1 MHGNRNECRNLVSE
15 YSIADSREGDIVNRM
30 MSARYVNS
38 QICNLQVSLFFYFFI
53 NVHKAPAHA
62 HQIFAFIVTYKFSP
76 AHVSY
81 GVVGI
86 QQTTETNDKNFQLT

>member
-1 MHGNRNECRNLVSE
+1 MQFTS
-15 YSIADSREGDIVNRM
+15 
-30 MSARYVNS
+30 
-38 QICNLQVSLFFYFFI
+38 FFIIFFIFI

-81 GVVGI
+81 GVMGI
-86 QQTTETNDKNFQLT
+86 SNKPLKRMIKIFS